1 MRQFPFRQVDVF
13 SAEPHRG
20 NPLAVVHDA
29 VGLDEAAL
37 AAFARWTNLSET
49 VFLLPPDDPGA
60 DYRLRIFTPGGELP
74 FAGHPTLGACYS
86 WLAAGGRPRQ
96 AGCVV
101 QECGAGLVRVRE
113 RDGVLAFAAPPLRRT
128 GPVAEDDL
136 AVLLPALG
144 LAPEALEAHQ
154 WVDNGPGWCAL
165 LLRSVDV
172 LRALA
177 PDWAAL
183 GDYRVGVAALLPAEE
198 AGDLEVRAF
207 VPGVG
212 VPEDPVTGSLNAG
225 LGQWLIG
232 EGRLPSVYRARQ
244 GRSLGRDG
252 WVALSRE
259 NDALWVG
266 GQVVGVVAGSVAFPP

>member
-13 SAEPHRG
+13 TAEPHRG

-29 VGLDEAAL
+29 TGLDDDAM

-49 VFLLPPDDPGA
+49 VFLLPPVDPGA

-74 FAGHPTLGACYS
+74 FAGHPTLGACYC
-86 WLAAGGRPRQ
+86 WLAAGGRSRQ

-101 QECGAGLVRVRE
+101 QECGAGLVRVRT
-113 RDGVLAFAAPPLRRT
+113 RGDRLAFAAPPLLRT
-128 GPVAEDDL
+128 GPVADDDL
-136 AVLLPALG
+136 AVLLPSLG
-144 LAPEALEAHQ
+144 LAPGAVEAHQ

-165 LLRSVDV
+165 LLRSVDA

-183 GDYRVGVAALLPAEE
+183 GDYRVGVAALLPATED
-198 AGDLEVRAF
+198 GDLEVRAF

-225 LGQWLIG
+225 IGQWLIG
-232 EGRLPSVYRARQ
+232 EGRLPPVYRARQ
-244 GRSLGRDG
+244 GRSLARDG
-252 WVALSRE
+252 WIEVARE
-259 NDALWVG
+259 EDALWVG
-266 GQVVGVVAGSVAFPP
+266 GQVVEVVAGSVAFPS

>member
-1 MRQFPFRQVDVF
+1 MRQFSFRQVDVF

-29 VGLDEAAL
+29 TGLDDAAM

-49 VFLLPPDDPGA
+49 VFLLPPEDPGA

-96 AGCVV
+96 AGCVI
-101 QECGAGLVRVRE
+101 QECGAGLVKVRE
-113 RDGVLAFAAPPLRRT
+113 QAGVLAFAAPPLLRT

-136 AVLLPALG
+136 AALLPALG
-144 LAPEALEAHQ
+144 LARGELAAHQ

-165 LLRSVDV
+165 LLHSVSA

-198 AGDLEVRAF
+198 EGDLEVRAF

-225 LGQWLIG
+225 LAQWLVG
-232 EGRLPSVYRARQ
+232 EGRLPPVYRARQ

-252 WVALSRE
+252 RVALSRE
-259 NDALWVG
+259 PDALWVG
-266 GQVVGVVAGSVAFPP
+266 GQVVEVVAGTVAFPA